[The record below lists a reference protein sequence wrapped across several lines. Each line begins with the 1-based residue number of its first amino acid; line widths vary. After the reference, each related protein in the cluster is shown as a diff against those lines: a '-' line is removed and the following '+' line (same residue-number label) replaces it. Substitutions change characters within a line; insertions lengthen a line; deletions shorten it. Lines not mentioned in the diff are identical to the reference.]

1 MKIGELDLDSREQP
15 SVSNY
20 HTGSRSDTVDFDNT
34 R

>member
-1 MKIGELDLDSREQP
+1 MKIGELDPDSSKQP

-20 HTGSRSDTVDFDNT
+20 HTGSRNDTVDFDNI